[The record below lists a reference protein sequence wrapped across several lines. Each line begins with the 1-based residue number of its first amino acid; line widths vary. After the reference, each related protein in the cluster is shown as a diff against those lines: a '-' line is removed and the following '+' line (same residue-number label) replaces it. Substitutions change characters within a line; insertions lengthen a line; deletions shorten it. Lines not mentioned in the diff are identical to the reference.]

1 MESRF
6 RRLTSVTRAVLLIA
20 TPSSLALVN
29 AQQIGTCFDPASYR
43 SADPIAEENLQRG
56 SSYFAQKQY
65 AAARRYLSLAAQRSH
80 PRAEELMGQIY
91 IFGYGVQANAETG
104 FQYLSAAAAQGHRG
118 AITDLGFYY
127 SEVSVNLPKA
137 NTYFLA
143 AARCGNLDAQAELA
157 LNYEFGR
164 GIERNRQQ
172 AIRWLLS
179 AAPHWG
185 QAAYI
190 AEWLQKPD
198 TPHFQNADQ
207 LGRYIGA
214 RTGRAISIATPHL
227 NGAPIPFTS
236 GCYRSLNPGCSTDP
250 NSAAYQHNHQ

>member
-1 MESRF
+1 MK
-6 RRLTSVTRAVLLIA
+6 LTFQWLANVTRLGLLIA
-20 TPSSLALVN
+20 APSFSTVN

-43 SADPIAEENLQRG
+43 SADRAAEENFQRG
-56 SSYFAQKQY
+56 SSFFVQKQY
-65 AAARRYLSLAAQRSH
+65 AAAHRYLSLAAERSH
-80 PRAEELMGQIY
+80 PRAEELMGQMY
-91 IFGYGVQANAETG
+91 IFGYGVPVDAETG

-127 SEVSVNLPKA
+127 SEVSLNLPKA

-143 AARCGNLDAQAELA
+143 GARCGNLDAQAELG

-172 AIRWLLS
+172 AIHWLLS

-190 AEWLQKPD
+190 AEWLQRPD

-207 LGRYIGA
+207 LGRYISAKIGK
-214 RTGRAISIATPHL
+214 AITISTPH
-227 NGAPIPFTS
+227 GGPRPFTP
-236 GCYRSLNPGCSTDP
+236 GCYRSLNPVCATDP
-250 NSAAYQHNHQ
+250 DSAAYQHNHQ